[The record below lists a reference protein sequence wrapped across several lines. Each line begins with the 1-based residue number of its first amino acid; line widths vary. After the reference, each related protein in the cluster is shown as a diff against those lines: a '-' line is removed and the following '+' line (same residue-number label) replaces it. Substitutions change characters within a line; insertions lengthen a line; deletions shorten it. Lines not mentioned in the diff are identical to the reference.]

1 MSSLVISYLNRVIRK
16 LPHFFLFGC
25 ALAILAFVIEHVYM
39 TTTGHTL
46 TSHIATVFSGWEEVE
61 NGEVAAWEVQHKR

>member
-1 MSSLVISYLNRVIRK
+1 
-16 LPHFFLFGC
+16 
-25 ALAILAFVIEHVYM
+25 M